1 MADQMYTTQLQA
13 GLGLVQETSVLLDLW
28 EPGDTASQLC
38 DRALESGQFPT
49 VTARRLRNIVAECF
63 APRYLNPVE
72 NVAWRLKQLK
82 AVLSGADFRQLLLLH
97 TARANKILA
106 DFVRDVYWE
115 RYAGGYDY
123 VTSEDAEDF
132 VRHALDEG
140 KTEKYWADS
149 TVKRVCS
156 YLLGACSDYDLLGD
170 RTGSGRII
178 TAGRLSSVTAAYLA
192 YDLND
197 QGMADNV
204 MAAHPDWKLFGLDE
218 QSVRGELKNLS
229 LQGLI
234 VLQAAGDIVHISWR
248 YSSMEELIDGLS
260 ARAA

>member
-13 GLGLVQETSVLLDLW
+13 GLGLVQETSALLDLW

-248 YSSMEELIDGLS
+248 YSSMEEFIDGLS

>member
-1 MADQMYTTQLQA
+1 MYTTQLQA

-28 EPGDTASQLC
+28 EPSDTTSQLC
-38 DRALESGQFPT
+38 ERALQSGQFPN

-63 APRYLNPVE
+63 APRYLNPAG
-72 NVAWRLKQLK
+72 NVAGRLKQLK
-82 AVLSGADFRQLLLLH
+82 TVLNGADFRQLLLLH
-97 TARANKILA
+97 TSRANAILA
-106 DFVRDVYWE
+106 DFIREVYWE

-132 VRHALDEG
+132 IRHALDEG

-156 YLLGACSDYDLLGD
+156 YLLGVCADYDLLGA
-170 RTGSGRII
+170 RAGSGRRI
-178 TAGRLSSVTAAYLA
+178 TAGRLSSATAAYLA

-197 QGMADNV
+197 QGMAANV
-204 MAAHPDWKLFGLDE
+204 MTAHPDWKLFGLDE
-218 QSVRGELKNLS
+218 QSVRAELKNLS

>member
-28 EPGDTASQLC
+28 EPGDTASRLC

-170 RTGSGRII
+170 RTGGGRII

-248 YSSMEELIDGLS
+248 YSSMEEFIDGLS

>member
-13 GLGLVQETSVLLDLW
+13 GLGLVQETSALLDLW